1 TTRPARHSKFA
12 SIARCDGRMF
22 TGDGG
27 GDAAAGGEGADDP
40 AFAGCAGGD
49 EIVEQAVDDGLGEGD
64 DAAGEVE
71 GEVRGVQVGAGV
83 IGDVAEGDGAEVG
96 VSGLGAEAGEFGA
109 DDLDGVVAAGPGVG
123 EGLQLLARRR
133 FGGHD
138 NSGKNQE
145 C

>member
-1 TTRPARHSKFA
+1 
-12 SIARCDGRMF
+12 
-22 TGDGG
+22 

-49 EIVEQAVDDGLGEGD
+49 EVVEQAVDDGL
-64 DAAGEVE
+64 VE
-71 GEVRGVQVGAGV
+71 GADVAGALQGEFEGLQLDAGL

-96 VSGLGAEAGEFGA
+96 GSGLGAEAGEFGA